1 MFKER
6 ELSPKN
12 FFLKHPP
19 FIDHDE
25 TNSASIVVVTNF
37 YNKLYSS
44 GKIRKPNDITHYH
57 SVRDWAIED
66 GHDVE
71 DANYIEKNL
80 WFNPDVLFY
89 AKPTKGAV
97 EFSYQMHQLGFAIP
111 VVTARIDFT
120 DIKPNNFKDM
130 LDSTVAWYDKWMPWV
145 NSDDIHVQSNTEMP
159 REIYK
164 AYILEKL
171 GAGIYIEDS
180 TSNAEAILNYTNI
193 MVCLL
198 SNKILASQ
206 VGNPNL
212 IRLSG
217 AGGKEPDMMT
227 VYKHFFENNEWVAQ
241 Y

>member
-6 ELSPKN
+6 ELSSEK
-12 FFLKHPP
+12 FFTKYPP
-19 FIDHDE
+19 FTDHDE
-25 TNSASIVVVTNF
+25 TMSASIVVVTRY
-37 YNKLYSS
+37 YNEIYSL
-44 GKIRKPNDITHYH
+44 GKKRKPSEITHYH

-66 GHDVE
+66 GRDIE

-80 WFNPDVLFY
+80 WYNPDILFY

-97 EFSYQMHQLGFAIP
+97 EFSYRIHQMGFTLP
-111 VVTARIDFT
+111 VVTARIDFPE
-120 DIKPNNFKDM
+120 IKPNMFRNM
-130 LDSTVAWYDKWMPWV
+130 HESTVAWYKEWMPWV

-159 REIYK
+159 RDIFK
-164 AYILEKL
+164 AYILDKL

-180 TSNAEAILNYTNI
+180 SDNAEAILNYTDI

-217 AGGKEPDMMT
+217 TGGKDPDMM
-227 VYKHFFENNEWVAQ
+227 VAYKHFFEKNDWVAQ